1 MDPDDMNPLLFA
13 IDHDFDIAMLGQRIL
28 IHGDL
33 VSFGKVRIKIIL
45 SGKKTIR
52 CDSAASGQPQSDS
65 KLHSLSID
73 HGERTGLSGADRTGL
88 RIGTFPKGCGTPTK
102 YFRSGLE
109 LGMDF

>member
-1 MDPDDMNPLLFA
+1 MNPDDMNPFLFA
-13 IDHDFDIAMLGQRIL
+13 IDHDLDKPMLSQRIL

-52 CDSAASGQPQSDS
+52 CNSAGSGQPQFDS

-73 HGERTGLSGADRTGL
+73 HGERTGLTGADRTGL
-88 RIGTFPKGCGTPTK
+88 CIGLFPKGCGTPTK
-102 YFRSGLE
+102 YF
-109 LGMDF
+109 